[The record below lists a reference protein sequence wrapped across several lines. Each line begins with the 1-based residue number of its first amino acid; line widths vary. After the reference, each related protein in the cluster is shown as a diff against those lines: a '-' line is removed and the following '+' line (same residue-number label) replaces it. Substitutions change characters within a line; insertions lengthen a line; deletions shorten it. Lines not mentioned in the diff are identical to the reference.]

1 MADGRTGGRLE
12 VETFT
17 APGFG
22 ENGYLVR
29 CRASGRAVVIDPGA
43 DAGVIVEAIGGE
55 TEAVD
60 AVLLTHAHID
70 HIEGVAAVV
79 RATGAPVHLH
89 PADNP
94 LYEAA
99 PEQAGAFGLAG
110 LSPPPVDHALTGGQE
125 LGFGERTFRVEHV
138 PGHSPGHVMFY
149 EEDAG
154 VAFVGDV
161 VFMGSIGRTDLP
173 GGDFKRLMRSIR
185 EHVLSLPDETVLYTG
200 HGPSTTVGHER
211 RSNPFLVPHY
221 GGGLA

>member
-1 MADGRTGGRLE
+1 MTAVGPLHID
-12 VETFT
+12 TFT
-17 APGFG
+17 SPGFG

-29 CRASGRAVVIDPGA
+29 CGASGRAVVVDPGA
-43 DAGVIVEAIGGE
+43 AAEALLEAIGDDS
-55 TEAVD
+55 ASVD
-60 AVLLTHAHID
+60 AVLLTHAHLD

-89 PADNP
+89 PDDRP
-94 LYEAA
+94 LYEGASDQAA
-99 PEQAGAFGLAG
+99 MFGL
-110 LSPPPVDHALTGGQE
+110 SVDPPPPVDHALAGGE
-125 LGFGERTFRVEHV
+125 TFRFGDCTFRVEHV

-149 EEDAG
+149 AEDAG

-173 GGDFKRLMRSIR
+173 GGNFKQLMHSIR

-200 HGPSTTVGHER
+200 HGPTTTVGHER
-211 RSNPFLVPHY
+211 KSNPFLVPHY